1 MPKTRI
7 RDWALTA
14 LFGLAAVFLQTTVFH
29 DIFKDKVELNLV
41 FGMIIWL
48 SFYKR
53 TLDGALLSF
62 LLAFAQGAVCGTL
75 SGVYMTAGM
84 SLYLMCWLL
93 RDRFTPRSLGGQF
106 LFALLLSV
114 FYKLVLIILLMVF
127 TGGQGYFQA
136 QRLYYISLEVFIN
149 ACLAPL
155 IFLTFNR
162 VKDYYDLLPDVVE
175 PRRG

>member
-1 MPKTRI
+1 MPRTRI

-14 LFGLAAVFLQTTVFH
+14 SFGLAAVFLQTTLLH
-29 DIFKDKVELNLV
+29 DIFKEKVELNLV

-106 LFALLLSV
+106 LFALGLSV

-136 QRLYYISLEVFIN
+136 QRFSYIIIEIFLN
-149 ACLAPL
+149 ACFAPL

-162 VKDYYDLLPDVVE
+162 VKEFYDLLPDVVE